1 MSKNISSSEKQEI
14 IAVPEYS
21 ENLVDL
27 FPQIPDIAH
36 SLLCRAQKSISNIET
51 LLYTAPS
58 FINAVKASVPDVVLQ
73 AVLSDTQKGQLA
85 SGTVKLMSKK
95 DGSLLAS
102 LVNPK
107 TNKVVSNI
115 PLKEVK
121 LSPDLTH
128 ALTSYSTQL
137 QMAQI
142 AEEIQQFHEAIEEI
156 RQGQES
162 DRLAAAYSCQQKFLQ
177 ACSINNPTLKSMAL
191 LQLAADAED
200 SRNALMLSQQAN
212 VNFIK
217 NQPESFWGKLV
228 SGSPAEKIALRMD
241 EIRESLCAVN
251 MVSLAEAMAYQ
262 ELGETEAAKI
272 SLKHYAQF
280 IDKTYLS
287 SPGFVERLDML
298 DSSPE
303 NYWSEALPNIEKKIC
318 ALPFNSNSFLTEGE
332 HDGTEEM

>member
-14 IAVPEYS
+14 IAVSEYS

-73 AVLSDTQKGQLA
+73 AVLSDKQKEQLA
-85 SGTVKLMSKK
+85 SGAVKLMSKK

-115 PLKEVK
+115 LLKEVN

-128 ALTSYSTQL
+128 ALTNYSTQL

-162 DRLAAAYSCQQKFLQ
+162 DRLATAYSCQQKFLQ
-177 ACSINNPTLKSMAL
+177 ACSITNPRLKSMAL

-212 VNFIK
+212 VSFIK

-287 SPGFVERLDML
+287 SPGFVQRLDML

-303 NYWSEALPNIEKKIC
+303 NYWSEALPNIEKKIY